1 MNFRHVGFKL
11 RRAIAKHGI
20 VGAVATV
27 PRRIKERYERNSA
40 PAKQILPLHPFDAEF
55 GTDTGGA
62 IWAEEL
68 RDRNRK
74 ASVHNTGYYATAPSL
89 FSQALSALD
98 VDFQRFTF
106 VDLGAGK
113 GRVLMLASN
122 YPFQQVIGVEF
133 VPELQAVATANIAR
147 YHPAS
152 RRCEKVS
159 CVLSDVRDYEYPA
172 GPLVVFMWHPFTG
185 PVFEHAIANL
195 EKSLEQ
201 DPREVYL
208 VYLKPDFEHVL
219 AASQWLSKIREDQFE
234 MSEQDYA
241 AFRFSKRSDGCVIYR
256 SIDKRERPSPA
267 K

>member
-1 MNFRHVGFKL
+1 LNFRHVGFKL
-11 RRAIAKHGI
+11 RRAVANHGI
-20 VGAVATV
+20 MGAAAAVA
-27 PRRIKERYERNSA
+27 RRIKDRHSPSSG
-40 PAKQILPLHPFDAEF
+40 PAKQTTHVHPFDAEF
-55 GTDTGGA
+55 GTDTGGV

-89 FSQALSALD
+89 FKQALSGLEI
-98 VDFQRFTF
+98 DFERFTF

-113 GRVLMLASN
+113 GRVLLLASN

-133 VPELQAVATANIAR
+133 VPELQAVATENISR

-152 RRCEKVS
+152 RQCQQVQ
-159 CVLSDVRDYEYPA
+159 CVLSDVRDYEYPE

-185 PVFEHAIANL
+185 PVFERVIANL

-219 AASQWLSKIREDQFE
+219 AASQWLSKIREDEFE

-256 SIDKRERPSPA
+256 GIDKR
-267 K
+267 